1 LKIAFVYDAVYPWI
15 KGGAEKRIYEIGKRL
30 AMRGDEI
37 HLFGVKWWDGED
49 VIKHDGMMLHG
60 VCAAQELYVN
70 GRRSIP
76 EALVFSFRLV
86 WHMFWEKFDVIDV
99 SVFPYFSCFSVKC
112 VSLLRRTPVVFTWH
126 EVWGNYWY
134 EYLGRIGFFG
144 KMVERLV
151 VKLSSNV
158 VAVSSMTKRDLE
170 GLGVDIQKVHIV
182 SNGVNP
188 DEIAGIEPLDDV
200 CDILFAGRL
209 IKEKNVDVLLEA
221 VGLVS
226 EDIPDVMCC
235 VIGDGP
241 EKERL
246 VELAHAR
253 GLLDNGNG
261 NGNGNVRF
269 LGFLEYGDIIARMK
283 SSKVLVLPS
292 SREGFGMVVVEAFAC
307 GVPVV
312 TVNAARNAAVE
323 LVDGTCGSVVELD
336 APAIAGAVLGLLGDA
351 GLRERMSGGAR
362 EQAQGYGWDGIVA
375 ELRMVYEG
383 LV

>member
-1 LKIAFVYDAVYPWI
+1 MYPWI

-49 VIKHDGMMLHG
+49 VIEHDGMMLHG

-76 EALVFSFRLV
+76 EALVFSLKLV

-99 SVFPYFSCFSVKC
+99 SVFPYFSCFGVKC

-170 GLGVDIQKVHIV
+170 GLGMDIRKVHIV
-182 SNGVNP
+182 SNGVNL
-188 DEIAGIEPLDDV
+188 DEIARIEPLDDV

-221 VGLVS
+221 VGLVR
-226 EDIPDVMCC
+226 EYIPDVMCC

-246 VELAHAR
+246 VELAHAH
-253 GLLDNGNG
+253 GLLDNGNV
-261 NGNGNVRF
+261 NF
-269 LGFLEYGDIIARMK
+269 LEFLEYREVIARMK
-283 SSKVLVLPS
+283 STKVLVLQS
-292 SREGFGMVVVEAFAC
+292 RREGFGMVVVDAFSS

-312 TVNAARNAAVE
+312 TVDAARNAAAE

-336 APAIAGAVLGLLGDA
+336 APAVASAVLALLGDKGYHEKMA
-351 GLRERMSGGAR
+351 SGAKER
-362 EQAQGYGWDGIVA
+362 AQ
-375 ELRMVYEG
+375 
-383 LV
+383 

>member
-1 LKIAFVYDAVYPWI
+1 MKIAFVYDAVYPWI
-15 KGGAEKRIYEIGKRL
+15 KGGAEKRIYEIGTRL
-30 AMRGDEI
+30 AASGDEV
-37 HLFGVKWWDGED
+37 HLFGINWWDGED
-49 VIKHDGMMLHG
+49 VIEYDGMVLHG

-70 GRRSIP
+70 GRRSVT
-76 EALVFSFRLV
+76 EALVFSLKLV
-86 WHMFWEKFDVIDV
+86 WHMFREKFDVIDV
-99 SVFPYFSCFSVKC
+99 SVFPYFSCFGVKC

-151 VKLSSNV
+151 IKLSSNV
-158 VAVSSMTKRDLE
+158 VAVSSMTKIDLE
-170 GLGVDIQKVHIV
+170 GLGMDIQKVQVV
-182 SNGVNP
+182 SNGINL
-188 DEIAGIEPLDDV
+188 DEIARIEPLDDV

-221 VGLVS
+221 VGLVRK
-226 EDIPDVMCC
+226 DIPDVMCC
-235 VIGDGP
+235 IIGDGP
-241 EKERL
+241 EREKL
-246 VELAHAR
+246 VELAHMR
-253 GLLDNGNG
+253 GLFDD
-261 NGNGNVRF
+261 GNVKF
-269 LGFLEYGDIIARMK
+269 FDFLEYGEVIARIK

-312 TVNAARNAAVE
+312 TVDAAHNAATE

-336 APAIAGAVLGLLGDA
+336 ASAIAGAVLELLGDA
-351 GLRERMSGGAR
+351 GYHEKMARGAQER
-362 EQAQGYGWDGIVA
+362 AQGYGWDRIVS
-375 ELRMVYEG
+375 ELRMGYEG

>member
-1 LKIAFVYDAVYPWI
+1 MKIAFVYDAVYPWI
-15 KGGAEKRIYEIGKRL
+15 KGGAEKRIYEIGTRL
-30 AMRGDEI
+30 AAGGDEV
-37 HLFGVKWWDGED
+37 HLFGIKWWDGED
-49 VIKHDGMMLHG
+49 VIEYNGMVLHG

-70 GRRSIP
+70 GRRSIS
-76 EALVFSFRLV
+76 EALVFSLKLV
-86 WHMFWEKFDVIDV
+86 RHMFREKFDVIDV
-99 SVFPYFSCFSVKC
+99 SVFPYFSCFGVKC

-134 EYLGRIGFFG
+134 EYLGKIGLFG

-170 GLGVDIQKVHIV
+170 GLGMDIQKVYIV
-182 SNGVNP
+182 SNGVNL
-188 DEIAGIEPLDDV
+188 DEIAGIEPLEDV

-221 VGLVS
+221 VGLVR
-226 EDIPDVMCC
+226 EYIPDVMCC

-241 EKERL
+241 ERERL

-261 NGNGNVRF
+261 NVRF
-269 LGFLEYGDIIARMK
+269 LEFLEYWDVIARMK

-312 TVNAARNAAVE
+312 TVDAAHNAAAE

-336 APAIAGAVLGLLGDA
+336 APAVAGAVLALLGDA
-351 GLRERMSGGAR
+351 GYHEKMASGAKER
-362 EQAQGYGWDGIVA
+362 AQGYGWDGIVA

>member
-1 LKIAFVYDAVYPWI
+1 MYPWI
-15 KGGAEKRIYEIGKRL
+15 KGGAEKRIYEIGTRL
-30 AMRGDEI
+30 AASGDEV
-37 HLFGVKWWDGED
+37 HLFGINWWDGED
-49 VIKHDGMMLHG
+49 VIEYDGMVLHG

-70 GRRSIP
+70 GRRSVT
-76 EALVFSFRLV
+76 EALVFSLKLV
-86 WHMFWEKFDVIDV
+86 WHMFREKFDVIDV
-99 SVFPYFSCFSVKC
+99 SVFPYFSCFGVKC

-151 VKLSSNV
+151 IKLSSNV
-158 VAVSSMTKRDLE
+158 VAVSSMTKIDLE
-170 GLGVDIQKVHIV
+170 GLGMDIQKVQVV
-182 SNGVNP
+182 SNGINL
-188 DEIAGIEPLDDV
+188 DEIARIEPLDDV

-221 VGLVS
+221 VGLVRK
-226 EDIPDVMCC
+226 DIPDVMCC
-235 VIGDGP
+235 IIGDGP
-241 EKERL
+241 EREKL
-246 VELAHAR
+246 VELAHMR
-253 GLLDNGNG
+253 GLFDD
-261 NGNGNVRF
+261 GNVKF
-269 LGFLEYGDIIARMK
+269 FDFLEYGEVIARIK

-312 TVNAARNAAVE
+312 TVDAAHNAATE

-336 APAIAGAVLGLLGDA
+336 ASAIAGAVLELLGDA
-351 GLRERMSGGAR
+351 GYHEKMARGAQER
-362 EQAQGYGWDGIVA
+362 AQGYGWDRIVS
-375 ELRMVYEG
+375 ELRMGYEG